1 MWARWYL
8 YVSKVVLICGQG
20 GTYMWAR
27 WYVYVSKVA
36 NVCHDQF
43 AFTGDMVHAQIAT
56 FLIVSNSSVGC
67 IIYHVLVYVPCASPH
82 PKELSRPLMWHPCP
96 PACRP
101 CPPATRGQPGVAG
114 GQINQ
119 LREILIR
126 TNKNKISF
134 FFSFSDFFMFLT
146 FALATPF
153 GKGDVLQHYKNF
165 YK

>member
-1 MWARWYL
+1 M
-8 YVSKVVLICGQG
+8 SKVVLICGQG

-82 PKELSRPLMWHPCP
+82 PKELSRPLMWHPSP

-101 CPPATRGQPGVAG
+101 CLPATRGNQGVQEAKLTNFG
-114 GQINQ
+114 KYLTGQ
-119 LREILIR
+119 
-126 TNKNKISF
+126 TKTKKAF
-134 FFSFSDFFMFLT
+134 FFFFLQIFLR
-146 FALATPF
+146 F
-153 GKGDVLQHYKNF
+153 
-165 YK
+165 